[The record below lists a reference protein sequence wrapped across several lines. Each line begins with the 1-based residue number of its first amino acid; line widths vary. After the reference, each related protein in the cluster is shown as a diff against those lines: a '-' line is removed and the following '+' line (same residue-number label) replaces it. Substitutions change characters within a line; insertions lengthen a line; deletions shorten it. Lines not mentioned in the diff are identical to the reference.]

1 MSGDHSSFVLA
12 EHDGSAR
19 LHQRA
24 YVRLCE
30 ALMQGEFVPG
40 QQLTFRSLAEAL
52 GVSVTPVREAV
63 ATLAELGALRVH
75 PKRFIEV
82 ARLSPEA
89 YVEMLELRRLL
100 EGHAS
105 ARAAERVTS
114 AELEEIREIN
124 SALLRYNREGRYRE
138 AMKENYRFHFAVYRA
153 SRANFLV
160 ESIERVWLLIGPS
173 LNLHLAEEY
182 GRDTQVLQTGFE
194 NHDRLIDALA
204 ARDPAAAMRAI
215 LGDMSVSASHMLTGL
230 LRGSNLSVDAL
241 IELSAFAAGATARPG
256 RRPRTETG
264 TLANSTDR

>member
-1 MSGDHSSFVLA
+1 MSGHANPLELA
-12 EHDGSAR
+12 DNGGSAR

-24 YVRLCE
+24 YARLCE

-63 ATLAELGALRVH
+63 ATLAELGALHVH
-75 PKRFIEV
+75 PKRYIEV

-105 ARAAERVTS
+105 ARAAERVTA
-114 AELEEIREIN
+114 AELETIRQIN
-124 SALLRYNREGRYRE
+124 AALLHHAYEGRHRE

-153 SRANFLV
+153 SRAVYLV

-182 GRDTQVLQTGFE
+182 GRDLEVLRSGFE
-194 NHDRLIDALA
+194 NHDRLIEALA
-204 ARDPAAAMRAI
+204 ARDSAAAMRAI
-215 LGDMSVSASHMLTGL
+215 LGDMSVSSSHMLSGL
-230 LRGSNLSVDAL
+230 LRISNLSVDAL
-241 IELSAFAAGATARPG
+241 IELSNLSSG
-256 RRPRTETG
+256 RYAPDPAQRPR
-264 TLANSTDR
+264 R

>member
-1 MSGDHSSFVLA
+1 MPGEPNSLILA
-12 EHDGSAR
+12 ENDGSAR
-19 LHQRA
+19 LHERA
-24 YVRLCE
+24 YARLCE

-82 ARLSPEA
+82 VRLSPEA

-114 AELEEIREIN
+114 AELEDIREIN
-124 SALLRYNREGRYRE
+124 KALLLHNRHGRYRE

-153 SRANFLV
+153 SRAHFLV

-182 GRDTQVLQTGFE
+182 GRDTQVLHSGFE
-194 NHDRLIDALA
+194 NHDRLIEALA
-204 ARDPAAAMRAI
+204 ARDPAGAMRAI

-241 IELSAFAAGATARPG
+241 IELSTFASGRSRAAGPAIKSR
-256 RRPRTETG
+256 
-264 TLANSTDR
+264 D